1 MNILIVGL
9 GYAGR
14 RFQRA
19 FELLGREHPVQLA
32 YCSRRPK
39 KTELPY
45 YPILKDALRELQP
58 EIVVVSANDIN
69 HVDVLQDL
77 AGYSG
82 FVICEKPM
90 LTSNDDLAAISSG
103 LQNLSGFALDLVE
116 RYSDATV
123 HLKALVDANG
133 WRLLRSSFHWG
144 KDRLNDYR
152 PTCGVVS
159 EVIHALDLVSWIC
172 PSPAAMKL
180 EHAIGVRSDFSISG
194 SDVLDTVMFTANLSG
209 AAVAGY
215 ASFVNIHRQ
224 RTVDFTFADPEGQ
237 IIHSRLEFD
246 EPSWDSDHLRIW
258 TRNERGAIV
267 ELERKSYESGSD
279 PSTATILKLTR
290 LCDDVLRFVAH
301 GASPRQP
308 FADLDTTLEL
318 QTLLNEIDTQSL
330 TGVAVGYVQGRER
343 TLIPEDAD
351 LESLG

>member
-9 GYAGR
+9 GYAGK
-14 RFQRA
+14 RFQSA
-19 FELLGREHPVQLA
+19 FEQLSQNYNIQLS

-39 KTELPY
+39 KSPLPY
-45 YPILKDALRELQP
+45 YANLKNALRELRP

-69 HVDVLQDL
+69 HAEVLIDL

-90 LTSNDDLAAISSG
+90 LTSSDDLLNISEG
-103 LQNLSGFALDLVE
+103 LRNISGFALDLVE
-116 RYSDATV
+116 RYSDATAR
-123 HLKALVDANG
+123 LKLLAEANN
-133 WRLLRSSFHWG
+133 WKLIRSSFHWG

-172 PSPAAMKL
+172 PSTTPLKL
-180 EHAIGVRSDFSISG
+180 QHSLGVKSDFSISG
-194 SDVLDTVMFTANLSG
+194 SDVLDTVMFTADLG
-209 AAVAGY
+209 KAAVVGY

-224 RTVDFTFADPEGQ
+224 RTVDFTFSDPAGQ

-267 ELERKSYESGSD
+267 DLEQHSYQGASGT
-279 PSTATILKLTR
+279 STSTILKLSR
-290 LCDDVLRFVAH
+290 LCLDVMRFVAD
-301 GASPRQP
+301 GIPPLQT
-308 FADLDTTLEL
+308 FAGLETAMQL

-330 TGVAVGYVQGRER
+330 TSTSVQYVQSGMR